1 MGFNGFLR
9 RPLVLPRFLLPVAF
23 AFPLLFVLPA
33 VFPPLLLLLLL
44 LPSAS
49 PITEC
54 ETSFGSEQFSFL
66 NILTAFLKGLEFFPH
81 GITKVGTSFASL

>member
-1 MGFNGFLR
+1 MGFIVFLR

-23 AFPLLFVLPA
+23 AFPLPFVPPA
-33 VFPPLLLLLLL
+33 AFPPLLLLLLL
-44 LPSAS
+44 LLLPPSAS

-66 NILTAFLKGLEFFPH
+66 NILTAFLKG
-81 GITKVGTSFASL
+81 